1 MDSLSTAQIKLK
13 EEILSTNDIGIKEI
27 LEAVNILKQKTDSM
41 QMEMNKESDNILSH
55 AERLT
60 NQRTNSLR
68 SQGQLSYNSDDSESQ
83 AETINQYE
91 MRTQHFQNELESIQ
105 EEHKL
110 NSETWA
116 KFQQD
121 MVEQEASAQL
131 IGKVKNQLESAKK
144 VNTNMTKMLA

>member
-27 LEAVNILKQKTDSM
+27 LEAVNILKQKTDSI
-41 QMEMNKESDNILSH
+41 QMEMNKENDNILSH

-91 MRTQHFQNELESIQ
+91 MRTQRFQNELESIQ

-110 NSETWA
+110 NSEKWA

-131 IGKVKNQLESAKK
+131 IEKVKNQLESAKK